1 TGPIR
6 GTLPDI
12 SRQLDLMREV
22 VVDDPLVPVE
32 LKPIDIEAQPGKQA
46 GGVSR
51 AWRSGVEGHP
61 AGTRKVRF
69 HPTVRVAGADDVV
82 AGEVVVFAREESVDF
97 AGGNANCAQHDG
109 HRGSEVLAVAR
120 AGLEEEMSQGI
131 VAGFALQDQRVSEI
145 VAQVAFHGQRF
156 VERIARG
163 CGDAPGEFRNA
174 WIECVWKLEVSVENL
189 PGIDGAGGAGP
200 HWPRLRQNRNAVVA

>member
-69 HPTVRVAGADDVV
+69 HPTVRVAGA
-82 AGEVVVFAREESVDF
+82 A
-97 AGGNANCAQHDG
+97 
-109 HRGSEVLAVAR
+109 
-120 AGLEEEMSQGI
+120 LEEEMSEGI
-131 VAGFALQDQRVSEI
+131 VAGFALQVQRVSEI
-145 VAQVAFHGQRF
+145 VAQVTFHNHGL
-156 VERIARG
+156 VEWIARG
-163 CGDAPGEFRNA
+163 RSDAPGKFRNA
-174 WIECVWKLEVSVENL
+174 LIECARKLEVSVQNL
-189 PGIDGAGGAGP
+189 LGIDGAGGAGP
-200 HWPRLRQNRNAVVA
+200 HGPR